1 MRKTTIAV
9 AGTLFLAAVLALT
22 GCPNSATV
30 QPAGDKTP
38 SNTVETKT
46 EKTEALT
53 TSGTMEKPALQADG
67 SATLTTTDSTG
78 GRYTFTQP
86 TPPAA
91 SIRSASSSGTWDYTN
106 KDEIKQFA
114 GNYSGDITS
123 SGANSLSLTVEKA
136 ADPSGKL
143 QEVTEP
149 QSFDFEVSSDGK
161 FEATIPAVEIVVQV
175 EPTEV
180 ELIKTATMENTFDY
194 TYATESNIW
203 SLHLYSDNTF
213 KMYTDITVT
222 TKEVDFSFGQI
233 GIAFTGTYTG
243 EPAKDGEIVLNIQK
257 MSKDYWAFDYP
268 AVYQAYKEGKKSVT
282 FELAEED
289 LRPMQSSSL
298 VVISGSTFNTLETVG
313 ASYIPNEDGSTTFQV
328 NVEGTDADKFQ
339 LTYRIVEGSNSSG
352 TEQTGSF
359 NTPIAI
365 ADATDDAKVDV
376 TLFWDNTATP
386 NDSSD
391 GISLGKT
398 VKLKPGHNA
407 QIDMK
412 VRKISVPFK
421 VEGNQSQY
429 EDIYVYTNTSGRAI
443 AVPASSPSIDFYILD
458 DSISIPAYTLYAKN
472 RTSSSAYGYSI
483 SDSVPVILDKEN
495 PPTSP
500 VTIRLYD
507 KLAEGSKITIAAYPS
522 DTTFTEEE
530 KKQFRFI
537 REDNGNIIFY
547 IPAGVGTDGDFITCS
562 SMCDRYGSSSVE
574 CSRSDFEHLLQATY
588 SPIEHL
594 YDQAYDNYQYQFT
607 GLIENMKDVVWFLEN
622 RKGLTVYGKELIGLN

>member
-1 MRKTTIAV
+1 MRKTTAAV
-9 AGTLFLAAVLALT
+9 VGALFLAAVLALT

-53 TSGTMEKPALQADG
+53 TSGTMGNPETKADG
-67 SATLTTTDSTG
+67 SVTLTTTDSNG

-86 TPPAA
+86 ASPAA
-91 SIRSASSSGTWDYTN
+91 SIRSASSGGTWDYTN
-106 KDEIKQFA
+106 STGIKQFA
-114 GNYSGDITS
+114 GSYSGDITS

-149 QSFDFEVSSDGK
+149 QSFDFVVSSSGT
-161 FEATIPAVEIVVQV
+161 FSATIPAVEIVVQV

-313 ASYIPNEDGSTTFQV
+313 ASYIPNEDSSTTFQV

-391 GISLGKT
+391 GISLDKT

-429 EDIYVYTNTSGRAI
+429 EDIRIYSDSPRALD
-443 AVPASSPSIDFYILD
+443 VPASSPSIDFYILD
-458 DSISIPAYTLYAKN
+458 QYDISDYTLYAKN
-472 RTSSSAYGYSI
+472 SGGYSI
-483 SDSVPVILDKEN
+483 SYSVPVIIDKEN
-495 PPTSP
+495 PSTTP

-507 KLAEGSKITIAAYPS
+507 TLTDGNKITIAEYPS
-522 DTTFTEEE
+522 DTATFTEEE
-530 KKQFRFI
+530 KKQFRFVK
-537 REDNGNIIFY
+537 ETGGNITFY
-547 IPAGVGTDGDFITCS
+547 IPVGAGTDGSFL
-562 SMCDRYGSSSVE
+562 GSGSIIE
-574 CSRSDFEHLLQATY
+574 LFQATY
-588 SPIEHL
+588 YPIDHL
-594 YDQAYDNYQYQFT
+594 DRQANNNHTYQFT
-607 GLIENMKDVVWFLEN
+607 GLIQNMQDVVWFLEN
-622 RKGLTVYGKELIGLN
+622 RKGLTVYGKELLGLQ

>member
-9 AGTLFLAAVLALT
+9 AGALFLAAVLALT

-38 SNTVETKT
+38 SNTGETKT

-67 SATLTTTDSTG
+67 SVTLTTTDSND

-86 TPPAA
+86 APPAA
-91 SIRSASSSGTWDYTN
+91 SIRSASSGGTWDYTN

-114 GNYSGDITS
+114 GSYSGDITS
-123 SGANSLSLTVEKA
+123 SGANNLSLTVEKA
-136 ADPSGKL
+136 ADESGKL
-143 QEVTEP
+143 LEVTEP
-149 QSFDFEVSSDGK
+149 QSFDLAVSSDGK

-222 TKEVDFSFGQI
+222 TKEVDFSFGQT

-507 KLAEGSKITIAAYPS
+507 KLAEGSKITITGYPS

-530 KKQFRFI
+530 KKHFRFAKA
-537 REDNGNIIFY
+537 DSGLVFY
-547 IPAGVGTDGDFITCS
+547 IPVGAGTDGSFL
-562 SMCDRYGSSSVE
+562 GSGSIIE
-574 CSRSDFEHLLQATY
+574 LFQATY

-607 GLIENMKDVVWFLEN
+607 GLIENMQDVVWFLEN
-622 RKGLTVYGKELIGLN
+622 RMKLTVHGKELIGLN

>member
-1 MRKTTIAV
+1 MRKTTAAV

-38 SNTVETKT
+38 SNTVEAKT
-46 EKTEALT
+46 EKTEALS
-53 TSGTMEKPALQADG
+53 TSGTMGNLETKADG
-67 SATLTTTDSTG
+67 SDTLTTTDSTG

-114 GNYSGDITS
+114 GSYSGDITS
-123 SGANSLSLTVEKA
+123 SGAHNLSLTVEKA
-136 ADPSGKL
+136 ANPSGKL

-149 QSFDFEVSSDGK
+149 QSFDFEVSASGT
-161 FEATIPAVEIVVQV
+161 FSATIPAVEILVQV
-175 EPTEV
+175 EPPAGTSPSI
-180 ELIKTATMENTFDY
+180 IKTVTKESSYSSKDSIGTEY
-194 TYATESNIW
+194 TT
-203 SLHLYSDNTF
+203 LTCDFYSDDTF
-213 KMYTDITVT
+213 KMYAELTFRSNDESVN
-222 TKEVDFSFGQI
+222 FSYKQE

-243 EPAKDGEIVLNIQK
+243 NPLEDGLLIANIQK
-257 MSKDYWAFDYP
+257 MSKKYYEYDYQAL
-268 AVYQAYKEGKKSVT
+268 YQAYKDGETSVT
-282 FELAEED
+282 ISLTEED
-289 LRPMQSSSL
+289 LVPMQTTMP
-298 VVISGSTFNTLETVG
+298 IKITGSQFQDEIYDM
-313 ASYIPNEDGSTTFQV
+313 ASYSQNNDGSTTFQV
-328 NVEGTDADKFQ
+328 NVSGENASHFQ
-339 LTYRIVEGSNSSG
+339 LKYWTYTGEDSNGSE
-352 TEQTGSF
+352 TQQTGSF
-359 NTPIAI
+359 GTPLSV

-412 VRKISVPFK
+412 VRKISVPCK

-458 DSISIPAYTLYAKN
+458 DSISISAYTLYAKN

-507 KLAEGSKITIAAYPS
+507 TLTDGNKITITGYPS
-522 DTTFTEEE
+522 NTTFTEEE
-530 KKQFRFI
+530 KKHFRFAKA
-537 REDNGNIIFY
+537 DSGLAFY
-547 IPAGVGTDGDFITCS
+547 IPVGAGTDGSFL
-562 SMCDRYGSSSVE
+562 GSGSIRE
-574 CSRSDFEHLLQATY
+574 LFQATY
-588 SPIEHL
+588 YPIDHL
-594 YDQAYDNYQYQFT
+594 DRQANNNHTYQFT
-607 GLIENMKDVVWFLEN
+607 GLIQNMQDVVWFLEN
-622 RKGLTVYGKELIGLN
+622 RMKLTVYGKDLFKQLQQQ

>member
-1 MRKTTIAV
+1 MRKTTATV
-9 AGTLFLAAVLALT
+9 AGALFLAAVLALT

-30 QPAGDKTP
+30 QPEGGKTP
-38 SNTVETKT
+38 SNTGETKT

-67 SATLTTTDSTG
+67 STTLITTDSNG
-78 GRYTFTQP
+78 GRYTFTQSA
-86 TPPAA
+86 PPAA

-106 KDEIKQFA
+106 STRIKQFA
-114 GNYSGDITS
+114 GSYSGDITS

-149 QSFDFEVSSDGK
+149 QSFDFEVSASGT
-161 FEATIPAVEIVVQV
+161 FSATIPAVEIVVPV
-175 EPTEV
+175 GPTEV

-222 TKEVDFSFGQI
+222 TKEVDFSFGQT

-429 EDIYVYTNTSGRAI
+429 EDIYVYTNTSSRAI

-607 GLIENMKDVVWFLEN
+607 GLIENMQDVVWFLEN
-622 RKGLTVYGKELIGLN
+622 RKGLTVYGKELIGLQ